1 MKFFSKSVW
10 SLLLFLVFIAGF
22 SSCQSFPGERSWPA
36 GKVMETGATVRL
48 INIEVE
54 KTGGWISL
62 EEEIGGMI
70 PLIFGESGYA
80 FLPGT
85 SGADYAVDVRARE
98 REYTKGWETKIS
110 LSLEI
115 RLWPDGG
122 DNEENYRGTPL
133 AAAQILST
141 GNDSF
146 SSSKQ
151 LNRMLRKAVKKTI
164 DILEKNTGKKEK

>member
-1 MKFFSKSVW
+1 MKFFSKFVLPS
-10 SLLLFLVFIAGF
+10 LLFLIAGF
-22 SSCQSFPGERSWPA
+22 SSCQSFPFSFTEERSWPT
-36 GKVMETGATVRL
+36 GKAIQTVATVRI

-54 KTGGWISL
+54 KSGGWISL

-80 FLPGT
+80 FIPGT
-85 SGADYAVDVRARE
+85 SGADYAVDVHVRE

-110 LSLEI
+110 LSLEL
-115 RLWPDGG
+115 RLWPDAGA
-122 DNEENYRGTPL
+122 DEKNYRGTPL

-151 LNRMLRKAVKKTI
+151 LNRMLRKAVKKIIKT
-164 DILEKNTGKKEK
+164 LEKKKNE